1 MGRIIAID
9 YGTKRTGLAITDPGQ
24 RIATP
29 METVP
34 THRLMNYL
42 QEYMQKEAVDLLVVG
57 FPMQMDYSESESVKQ
72 IRYFVGAFRKRFKE
86 VPVKWVDERFTSS
99 LAKDTLVRG
108 GMKKSKRREKGQ
120 VDRVSAA
127 LILQSYLEQRNKNP
141 G

>member
-42 QEYMQKEAVDLLVVG
+42 QESVVIIWPVAIVGG

-86 VPVKWVDERFTSS
+86 VPVKWMDERFTSS
-99 LAKDTLVRG
+99 LAMDTLVRG
-108 GMKKSKRREKGQ
+108 GMKKSRRREKGQ

-127 LILQSYLEQRNKNP
+127 LILQSYLEQRNKTP